1 MSAGQIVTEYE
12 DQPGTVYIT
21 QRPAV
26 AVLPDGRRIRLGY
39 RVIGSYARH
48 NDVDG
53 AVIGW
58 GDELIVVTTADG
70 GSVELRPQDIITVEV
85 IG

>member
-12 DQPGTVYIT
+12 DRPGTVYIT

-39 RVIGSYARH
+39 QVTGSYWRE
-48 NDVDG
+48 NDVRG

-58 GDELIVVTTADG
+58 NSEVFVVDIGGPTSIELG
-70 GSVELRPQDIITVEV
+70 PQHILAIEAVR
-85 IG
+85 